1 LPDFLIDHLGS
12 SERNR
17 AASAEVFLATGWQV
31 AALDR
36 DAERLSTFAAEK
48 KNVIPIVTDVTD
60 SASVE
65 TTGWPLGPNVERMFS
80 FEPMIRIL
88 SSETITASTTLAR

>member
-1 LPDFLIDHLGS
+1 LIISGAAI
-12 SERNR
+12 RNR
-17 AASAEVFLATGWQV
+17 AGLCGVFLATGWQV

-36 DAERLSTFAAEK
+36 DAERLSTFAAK
-48 KNVIPIVTDVTD
+48 KKKVIPIVTDVTD

-65 TTGWPLGPNVERMFS
+65 TTGVGWPLGPKVERMFS
-80 FEPMIRIL
+80 FEPMLRIL